1 MAENNQLRILNEKEL
16 SDIMNGF
23 HNAVNPIGNCKILL
37 RDSPWDTDPEEYF
50 GGRDARDGMEKV
62 CQYLESL
69 FYSAKDETIFVNQ
82 FLKPVQ
88 IMAKF
93 REHLSTREKASTD
106 LEGWIFSISK
116 PTKTSPFNKT
126 ENVTASIVFP
136 KLRTTMSMSFPKEI
150 IKNTSS
156 SFSEFTKC
164 QPTGL
169 VNRIH
174 PVKGSSISNT
184 NKEVLLSQLNF
195 LFTSFND
202 IQIVGKSI
210 EMENFCEVQSQ
221 NSEIKQHMG
230 FSFVSFGKVLDV
242 QGSRVTIEAM
252 NKSGI
257 ISFTINSRHYYKNS
271 NMISPEKMKGK
282 HVRFFGVAWYN
293 PDTDGKVN
301 LDTPEVFLM
310 QEETDSARL
319 KIEDEIGRIRIRNHV
334 PQSEIKEELRGKI
347 ESEDCIENKNNS
359 LYFVYPKTGDPMCDS
374 FMNSTYQIKSLRDEL
389 KLGNPIIRQEQVLS
403 SVKMGMTRMETNLK
417 RSSPLLDVLTDYLWQ
432 NDLSGHYDK
441 MLTVEKFAQIYSEK
455 MINKKI
461 WHLKFLGIFD
471 HNNKKYETITANGMA
486 SVEKILHEKL
496 SKNLTLMQ
504 DIIRL
509 DNGVV
514 PPSILLEYLRN
525 SERFLP
531 LVLNEDSSTET
542 IWVKKNTKPVF
553 AELQNEYN
561 GNINSI
567 LEVMS
572 NVSYS
577 VTSQYISEEILQKEH
592 KKMSVFAIETTLKER
607 AEQTGS
613 VSRDGDSWK
622 YPVFSRLLD
631 LFSIFP
637 EKKFNLIEILN
648 ELNIPKSDR
657 DKTIGYLREF
667 EECNIITQLEGNT
680 ELEEKIKHASSKAH
694 FGKQITS
701 KKIRNVLSME
711 EKLDGQRYWMSLTNA
726 KKTVLSELSENI
738 QKSVVRIFDE
748 MEETVEDKVSDRYFS
763 KPMDLSMDI
772 LVNRVI
778 DNTKEILKN
787 DFLDSIQ
794 KLHINIE
801 ETVEDI
807 IDKMIQDDTL
817 SNIDGMISK
826 KKNSF

>member
-1 MAENNQLRILNEKEL
+1 MAKNNQLQILNEKEL
-16 SDIMNGF
+16 SDTMTGF
-23 HNAVNPIGNCKILL
+23 HNAVNPIGNCKILQ
-37 RDSPWDTDPEEYF
+37 RDSPWDADPEEYF
-50 GGRDARDGMEKV
+50 GGRDPRDGMEKV

-106 LEGWIFSISK
+106 LEGWVFSISK

-136 KLRTTMSMSFPKEI
+136 KLRTTMSVSFPKEI

-156 SFSEFTKC
+156 SYSEFTKC

-184 NKEVLLSQLNF
+184 HKEVLLSQFNF

-202 IQIVGKSI
+202 IQIVGESI

-319 KIEDEIGRIRIRNHV
+319 KIEDEIGKIRIRNHIT
-334 PQSEIKEELRGKI
+334 QSKIKEELRGKI

-359 LYFVYPKTGDPMCDS
+359 LYFVYPKTGDPICDS

-389 KLGNPIIRQEQVLS
+389 KMGNPIIRQEQVLS
-403 SVKMGMTRMETNLK
+403 SVKMAMTRMETNLK

-432 NDLSGHYDK
+432 NDLFGHYDK

-461 WHLKFLGIFD
+461 WHLKFLRIFD
-471 HNNKKYETITANGMA
+471 PNNKKYEKITANGKA
-486 SVEKILHEKL
+486 SLEKILHEKL

-504 DIIRL
+504 DIVRL
-509 DNGVV
+509 DNGVI

-525 SERFLP
+525 SELFLP
-531 LVLNEDSSTET
+531 LVLNEGRSTET
-542 IWVKKNTKPVF
+542 IWVKKNTKPVS

-577 VTSQYISEEILQKEH
+577 VTSQLISEEILQKEN
-592 KKMSVFAIETTLKER
+592 KKMSVFVIETTLKER
-607 AEQTGS
+607 EEQTSS
-613 VSRDGDSWK
+613 VLQDGDSWK
-622 YPVFSRLLD
+622 YPIHSRLMD
-631 LFSIFP
+631 LFFAFP
-637 EKKFNLIEILN
+637 EKKFNLLDILS
-648 ELNIPKSDR
+648 ELHIPKSYR
-657 DKTIGYLREF
+657 DKTIGYLSEF
-667 EECNIITQLEGNT
+667 EESNMITQLKGNL
-680 ELEEKIKHASSKAH
+680 ELEEKIEHASKKAR
-694 FGKQITS
+694 FGKHVTS
-701 KKIRNVLSME
+701 KKIRRVLSLE
-711 EKLDGQRYWMSLTNA
+711 EQLDGEKYWMTTSNV
-726 KKTVLSELSENI
+726 KKTLSSEIDKNI
-738 QKSVVRIFDE
+738 DKFVIRTFED
-748 MEETVEDKVSDRYFS
+748 MEETVEDTVSNKYFS
-763 KPMDLSMDI
+763 RPLDI
-772 LVNRVI
+772 STDVLVNTVTSQ
-778 DNTKEILKN
+778 TKKFLEK
-787 DFLDSIQ
+787 DFLGLIQ
-794 KLHINIE
+794 KFQINIE
-801 ETVEDI
+801 ETVKDR
-807 IDKMIQDDTL
+807 IDKMVQEGTL
-817 SNIDGMISK
+817 LNISGTISK
-826 KKNSF
+826 NKNKF

>member
-1 MAENNQLRILNEKEL
+1 
-16 SDIMNGF
+16 MNGF
-23 HNAVNPIGNCKILL
+23 HNAVNPIGNCKILQ

-69 FYSAKDETIFVNQ
+69 FDSAKDETIFVNQ

-93 REHLSTREKASTD
+93 REHLSTKEKASTD
-106 LEGWIFSISK
+106 LEGWVFSISK

-156 SFSEFTKC
+156 SYSEFTKC

-169 VNRIH
+169 VNRMH

-184 NKEVLLSQLNF
+184 HKEVLLSQFNF

-202 IQIVGKSI
+202 IQFVAESI

-293 PDTDGKVN
+293 PDNDGKVN

-319 KIEDEIGRIRIRNHV
+319 KIEDEIGRIRIRNHI

-347 ESEDCIENKNNS
+347 ESEDCIENKSNS
-359 LYFVYPKTGDPMCDS
+359 LYFVYSKTGDPICDS
-374 FMNSTYQIKSLRDEL
+374 FMNSTSQIKSLRDEL
-389 KLGNPIIRQEQVLS
+389 KISKPIIRQEQVLS
-403 SVKMGMTRMETNLK
+403 SVKMGRAGMERNLK
-417 RSSPLLDVLTDYLWQ
+417 ISSPLLDVLTDYQWQ
-432 NDLSGHYDK
+432 NDLFGHYDK

-461 WHLKFLGIFD
+461 WHLKFLGIFEFD
-471 HNNKKYETITANGMA
+471 KKYEKITANGK
-486 SVEKILHEKL
+486 SSLEKILHEKL

-504 DIIRL
+504 DVVRL
-509 DNGVV
+509 DNGVI
-514 PPSILLEYLRN
+514 PPSILLKYLRN
-525 SERFLP
+525 SEQFSP
-531 LVLNEDSSTET
+531 LVLNKNSSTET
-542 IWVKKNTKPVF
+542 IWVKKNTKPIHS
-553 AELQNEYN
+553 ELQNEYN
-561 GNINSI
+561 SNINSI
-567 LEVMS
+567 LEVMG

-577 VTSQYISEEILQKEH
+577 VTSQLISEEILQKEN
-592 KKMSVFAIETTLKER
+592 KKMSVFVIETTLKER
-607 AEQTGS
+607 EEQTGS
-613 VSRDGDSWK
+613 VSRDGGSWR
-622 YPVFSRLLD
+622 YPIFSRLLD
-631 LFSIFP
+631 LFSMFP
-637 EKKFNLIEILN
+637 EKKFNMFEILK

-657 DKTIGYLREF
+657 EKTIRYLREF
-667 EECNIITQLEGNT
+667 EESNIITQLEGNT
-680 ELEEKIKHASSKAH
+680 ALEEKIKHASKKAR

-711 EKLDGQRYWMSLTNA
+711 EKLDGQSYWMSMTNA
-726 KKTVLSELSENI
+726 KKTMLSELSKSI

-748 MEETVEDKVSDRYFS
+748 MEETVEENVSDRYFS

-772 LVNRVI
+772 LVNRVT

-794 KLHINIE
+794 KFHINIE
-801 ETVEDI
+801 ETIEDI
-807 IDKMIQDDTL
+807 IDKMTQEDTL
-817 SNIDGMISK
+817 SNVDGMISK
-826 KKNSF
+826 KKNNF